1 MFPDSIEAECELLS
15 AVLYWHVNF
24 EITINAKH
32 VSTQILEAHRHAKH
46 VSTQTRKARKHARH
60 ANFGGTKGT

>member
-24 EITINAKH
+24 EITINAN
-32 VSTQILEAHRHAKH
+32 VSTQILEARRHI
-46 VSTQTRKARKHARH
+46 SMQTRKARKHARH
-60 ANFGGTKGT
+60 ANFGGTQGT